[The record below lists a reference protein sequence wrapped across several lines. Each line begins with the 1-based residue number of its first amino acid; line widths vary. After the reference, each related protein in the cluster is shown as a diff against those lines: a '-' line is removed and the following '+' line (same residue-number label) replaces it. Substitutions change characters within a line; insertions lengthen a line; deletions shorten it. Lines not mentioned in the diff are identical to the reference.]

1 MKFKVQMRSQEP
13 KEIILLADKELFE
26 RHKASGCPL
35 AKSSEVFAPSD
46 MNISLD
52 LIKSIAVEMW
62 RLEKRLVNSKA
73 AICEKTE
80 VNGEPIFDQL
90 QRIKDVLF
98 KYDIVCGEERVGE
111 SYNDGMSSRPLH
123 FEDDAT
129 LPKGSIKIVEIVKP
143 SVYFK
148 KNLISH
154 GEVIVAKSKE
164 K

>member
-90 QRIKDVLF
+90 QRIKDVLS
-98 KYDIVCGEERVGE
+98 KYEIVLVDHLGE